1 MRTFSFFCGAMKIRV
16 LSTVSGILLLVCDV
30 ACFHSRDALSFLWI
44 RYLYASMEIVFLW
57 PS

>member
-16 LSTVSGILLLVCDV
+16 LSTVSGIGLLLLGCDV

-44 RYLYASMEIVFLW
+44 RYLYASMEIVFL
-57 PS
+57 